1 MRRLSQNQVLLLH
14 KELIERFGGADGG
27 RDYGLLSSSIN
38 TPFQT
43 FDGDD
48 LYPDILEKAV
58 RLGYGLVA
66 NHPFIDGN
74 KRVGTLAMTVFLRLN
89 GITLSNRKHELIDI
103 ILNVA
108 AGDSSCDDFV
118 GYVYI
123 SNEITR
129 YVL

>member
-14 KELIERFGGADGG
+14 KELIERFGGADGV

-66 NHPFIDGN
+66 NHLFIDGN

-89 GITLSNRKHELIDI
+89 GITLSYRKQELIDI

-108 AGDSSCDDFV
+108 AGESSCDDLLRWLRV
-118 GYVYI
+118 HKQ
-123 SNEITR
+123 
-129 YVL
+129 

>member
-14 KELIERFGGADGG
+14 KELIERFGGADGV

-89 GITLSNRKHELIDI
+89 GITLSYRKQELIDI

-108 AGDSSCDDFV
+108 AGESSCADLLRWLRV
-118 GYVYI
+118 HKQ
-123 SNEITR
+123 
-129 YVL
+129 

>member
-14 KELIERFGGADGG
+14 KELIERFGGADGV

-89 GITLSNRKHELIDI
+89 GITLSYRKQELIDI

-108 AGDSSCDDFV
+108 AGESSCDDLLRWLRV
-118 GYVYI
+118 HKQ
-123 SNEITR
+123 
-129 YVL
+129 

>member
-14 KELIERFGGADGG
+14 KELIERFGGADGV
-27 RDYGLLSSSIN
+27 RDYSLLSSSIN

-74 KRVGTLAMTVFLRLN
+74 QRVGTLAMTVFLRLN
-89 GITLSNRKHELIDI
+89 GITLSYRKQELIDI

-108 AGDSSCDDFV
+108 AGESSCDDLLRWLRV
-118 GYVYI
+118 HKQ
-123 SNEITR
+123 
-129 YVL
+129 